1 MYPISQMNLQIQL
14 LSRKLPD
21 LNVKFS
27 PSLITHYWGI
37 CWRLTVLKLNTVTI
51 SKPRTRIPRAQHSNS
66 VFHQSFPGK
75 ILFTSNLIDRKIHC
89 LPTYPLICL
98 SHSIELK
105 YLRWDFT
112 LQDQLSEESVRVDFI
127 TLLFDRFQQSIMD
140 RKLLVLSLLF
150 IGWLSVCWASRG
162 GFRICFKETER
173 SSQCQGPSHTCSGWS
188 YVYTV
193 LHGLNHFETI
203 PIIEVEAATTNGELK
218 HRGPSTQRWSTASAL
233 GRQKGAHS
241 AKE

>member
-37 CWRLTVLKLNTVTI
+37 CWRLTVHKLNTVTI

-75 ILFTSNLIDRKIHC
+75 ILFTSNLIDKKIHY

-98 SHSIELK
+98 SHSIELN

-112 LQDQLSEESVRVDFI
+112 LQDQLSKVSVREDNI

-150 IGWLSVCWASRG
+150 IGWRSVCWTSRG

-188 YVYTV
+188 CSPAWSQPFRDDTDNRGGGCYYQWR
-193 LHGLNHFETI
+193 
-203 PIIEVEAATTNGELK
+203 VEAQGTIDPKMEYRLCFRETEGSSQCQGI
-218 HRGPSTQRWSTASAL
+218 RS
-233 GRQKGAHS
+233 
-241 AKE
+241 

>member
-37 CWRLTVLKLNTVTI
+37 CWRLTVHKLNTVTI

-75 ILFTSNLIDRKIHC
+75 ILFTSNLIDKKIHY

-98 SHSIELK
+98 SHSIELN

-112 LQDQLSEESVRVDFI
+112 LQDQLSKVSVREDFI
-127 TLLFDRFQQSIMD
+127 TLLSIVFSNPSWTGNCSSYPCSSSAGVQFAGLVEEVLGSALK
-140 RKLLVLSLLF
+140 KLNAAHS
-150 IGWLSVCWASRG
+150 A
-162 GFRICFKETER
+162 KDH
-173 SSQCQGPSHTCSGWS
+173 HTRAAAGAA
-188 YVYTV
+188 V

-203 PIIEVEAATTNGELK
+203 PTIEVEAATTNGELK